1 MGYLARIHRGENAI
15 DFPRLWR
22 PAIAVSAL
30 LVLLGILSFFTRG
43 INWSI
48 EFEGGTLWEVK
59 APGVSVS
66 EGRDFLR
73 PLGEGEAKIQIVGGD
88 TLRIQSQLKDPTR
101 ANEIRAELEKLGT
114 VETVNSVGPTWGG
127 EITRKAVRALV
138 IFFILLSL
146 YIWWRLEWRMA
157 IGAMVAVV
165 GDVVLSV
172 AGYTRFN
179 KLLWRATVVSFLT
192 ILGYSL
198 YDTVVVFDKSHELT
212 ARPAVVSRYTYTDI
226 MNLSLNQVITRS
238 VGTTLMGVLPVF
250 TMFVVG
256 SIALGASTL
265 QEFSLALLVGLIA
278 GAYSSVFV
286 ASPIVTYLK
295 EREPRHRDV
304 RIRLE
309 QRGIAEG
316 GGTMLLDP
324 REIGGLGVTRPSR
337 RGSSKQSAAAA
348 GGKASTG
355 RGAAG
360 KGSTGKGSTGKA
372 ASDTAIVTDSVAER
386 TAPTGAIPP
395 RPRKKKRR

>member
-1 MGYLARIHRGENAI
+1 MGYLQRIHHGESSI
-15 DFPRLWR
+15 DFPKLWR
-22 PAIAVSAL
+22 PAIAVSGA
-30 LVLLGILSFFTRG
+30 LVLLGIASFFVRG

-66 EGRDFLR
+66 DARDFLR

-101 ANEIRAELEKLGT
+101 ANEVKVELEQLGT
-114 VETVNSVGPTWGG
+114 VDTVNSVGPTWGG
-127 EITRKAVRALV
+127 EITDKAVRALV
-138 IFFILLSL
+138 IFFVLLAI

-157 IGAMVAVV
+157 IGAMVAVIH
-165 GDVVLSV
+165 DVVLSV
-172 AGYTRFN
+172 AVYSIFN
-179 KLLWRATVVSFLT
+179 LLVSPATVVSFLT

-212 ARPAVVSRYTYTDI
+212 ARPGVVSRYSYTDI

-238 VGTTLMGVLPVF
+238 VGTTLVGVLPVF
-250 TMFVVG
+250 TMYVVG
-256 SIALGASTL
+256 SVALGASTL

-286 ASPIVTYLK
+286 AAPIVTYLK

-309 QRGIAEG
+309 QRGLAEA
-316 GGTMLLDP
+316 GGTVMLDA
-324 REIGGLGVTRPSR
+324 RELSGLASARPQK
-337 RGSSKQSAAAA
+337 RGSFKPTGATKAPGKPSTTKASA
-348 GGKASTG
+348 GKASTG
-355 RGAAG
+355 KATDDSAAG
-360 KGSTGKGSTGKA
+360 
-372 ASDTAIVTDSVAER
+372 DTAADS
-386 TAPTGAIPP
+386 APARSAPAGVIPP